1 MSIHFVCGLWSLIA
15 IGIFDI
21 EYGVIYSGV
30 FNYVLIQIIGAA
42 AMIVWSAVPTFFFLM
57 AFKRLSILRV
67 GEVIELV
74 GMDYL
79 ERD

>member
-1 MSIHFVCGLWSLIA
+1 
-15 IGIFDI
+15 
-21 EYGVIYSGV
+21 
-30 FNYVLIQIIGAA
+30 
-42 AMIVWSAVPTFFFLM
+42 MIVWSAVPTFFFLM